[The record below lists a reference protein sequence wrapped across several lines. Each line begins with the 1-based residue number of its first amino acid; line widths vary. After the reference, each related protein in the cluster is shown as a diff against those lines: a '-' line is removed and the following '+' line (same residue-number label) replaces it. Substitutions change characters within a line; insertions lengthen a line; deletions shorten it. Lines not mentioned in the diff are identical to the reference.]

1 MAAALISGV
10 NQHGG
15 GLISG
20 MNQQGGGLISGVNQH
35 GGGFDFWCE
44 SAWRRL

>member
-10 NQHGG
+10 NQH
-15 GLISG
+15 
-20 MNQQGGGLISGVNQH
+20 GGGLISGVNQH

>member
-1 MAAALISGV
+1 MAVALISGV

-44 SAWRRL
+44 SARRRL